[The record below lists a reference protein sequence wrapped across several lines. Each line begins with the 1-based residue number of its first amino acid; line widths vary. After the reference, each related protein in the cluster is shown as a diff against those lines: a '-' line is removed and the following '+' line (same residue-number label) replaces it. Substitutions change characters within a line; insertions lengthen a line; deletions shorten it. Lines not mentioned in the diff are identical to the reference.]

1 MISAL
6 SGCLSLDAVRRQR
19 GLMQG
24 IRSDIAP
31 RPDYAVVDLTCMP
44 GSQHETQERDRKL
57 TYYQSL
63 KVSGSAIA
71 SAVAIAILHDLKA
84 NKISL
89 DGLPQILVER
99 CETTGFQVSL
109 KWDESVVRFFIADVE
124 AKAAVALLK
133 RSGDHDPAMF
143 NRVQA
148 SVAALEAKVSQA
160 R

>member
-1 MISAL
+1 MAI
-6 SGCLSLDAVRRQR
+6 
-19 GLMQG
+19 
-24 IRSDIAP
+24 IH
-31 RPDYAVVDLTCMP
+31 DLT
-44 GSQHETQERDRKL
+44 
-57 TYYQSL
+57 
-63 KVSGSAIA
+63 V
-71 SAVAIAILHDLKA
+71 

-109 KWDESVVRFFIADVE
+109 KWEESLVRFFLADDE

-133 RSGDHDPAMF
+133 KSGAHDPAIL

-148 SVAALEAKVSQA
+148 NLADLEAKVLLA